1 MQTELIFD
9 RTSVF
14 SKSIKI
20 FLNRILGPAVFVW
33 LTYSIYQ
40 QIIQQPNLTQSVHSI
55 SEALYG
61 KHSWKFWTVCALM
74 LANWLIEARKWQ
86 VLMLPLQP
94 VSLWRSFKA
103 TLTGVAFAL
112 NTPNRVGEYG
122 GRMLYL
128 EKENRISSVSLTIVG
143 SISQLIVT
151 LLMGTLGLLL
161 LRSTLTNEAAY
172 GAIGTIWMNALLVT
186 IAAITTACVIFYFR
200 LGWLLKCCIK
210 LKMPE
215 RWLKHIR
222 VLEDLNVT
230 ILLRVLT
237 LSIGRY
243 LVFVSQYILML
254 QLMQVHT
261 SIWHA
266 FWLITVLYLILALIP
281 TVALLELGVR
291 GKAGIMLFET
301 FSSNTVGI
309 YAASTGIWLV
319 NLIVP
324 ALAGSILAAGLKI
337 FNTKK

>member
-1 MQTELIFD
+1 MQTEFIFD
-9 RTSVF
+9 RVTVF
-14 SKSIKI
+14 NKSIKI
-20 FLNRILGPAVFVW
+20 FLNRILGPAVFIW
-33 LTYSIYQ
+33 FTWSIYQ
-40 QIIQQPNLTQSVHSI
+40 QIIQQPNLSQSLHSI

-61 KHSWKFWTVCALM
+61 RQSWKLYAVCALM
-74 LANWLIEARKWQ
+74 LVNWLIEARKWQ
-86 VLMLPLQP
+86 VLMLPLQQI
-94 VSLWRSFKA
+94 SLWRSFKA
-103 TLTGVAFAL
+103 TLTGIAFAL

-128 EKENRISSVSLTIVG
+128 KKENRISSVSLTIVG

-151 LLMGTLGLLL
+151 LLMGTIGLLL
-161 LRSTLTNEAAY
+161 LKNPLTNEAAH
-172 GAIGTIWMNALLVT
+172 GAIGHIWMNVLLGTIIVIT
-186 IAAITTACVIFYFR
+186 IACIVFYFR
-200 LGWLLKCCIK
+200 LGWLLKCCEK

-215 RWLKHIR
+215 RWLRHIR
-222 VLEDLNVT
+222 VLEHLNVT

-237 LSIGRY
+237 LSVGRY

-254 QLMQVHT
+254 QLMQVDT

-301 FSSNTVGI
+301 FSANTVGI